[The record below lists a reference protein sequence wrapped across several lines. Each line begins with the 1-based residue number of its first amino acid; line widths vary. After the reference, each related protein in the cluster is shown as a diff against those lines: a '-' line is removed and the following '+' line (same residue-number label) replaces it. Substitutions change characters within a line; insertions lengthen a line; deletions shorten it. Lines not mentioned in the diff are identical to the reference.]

1 MKNGVQREQLIL
13 GIPFFARTYTLL
25 EPLKTRPGSPALDY
39 GIESEYTQQPGI
51 MAYYEVCT
59 KQKDE
64 SWRQYR
70 DQSVSPYMVKR
81 DQWVG
86 YDDVI
91 SIKSK
96 VCKYYKQYRSDLLY

>member
-1 MKNGVQREQLIL
+1 MQREQLIL

-25 EPLKTRPGSPALDY
+25 ALSKTSPGSPALDN
-39 GIESEYTQQPGI
+39 GIESEYTQEPGF

-59 KQKDE
+59 KQRDK
-64 SWRQYR
+64 SWKQYR
-70 DQSVSPYMVKR
+70 DQSVSPYMVKK

-86 YDDVI
+86 YDDVV

-96 VCKYYKQYRSDLLY
+96 VTDFLCSLDNILISKLK